1 MVEEKVEDSLLHE
14 ESEWFPEP
22 PEWNIEESLYGPG
35 GQARR
40 LWEYCFKE
48 CAEIPLERSQ
58 IIFTG
63 IGGAVAN
70 TNGLEGVKRHGD
82 HSEIPKYINL
92 KKRFS
97 EVPELLFLVASPV
110 TADNV
115 LGLKSL
121 ARQYKNQGV
130 KKVITV
136 LTGLAHERQD
146 KDFFDQGEKIL
157 ETDMLNDVLGVL
169 AQEDTIVR
177 SDEESWERCIDG
189 GLIIQPHSLESVKLA
204 LQRGFPLLPIDAFD
218 FLVANSGITGYLQ
231 NTQDKVIIIGP
242 DKGRGSVAKRFAA
255 LFKLPFASAKKT
267 RAKREDGYPTVTLP
281 VKVLDYIRDNNC
293 TVVTFDDEIREGG
306 TIGELAKL
314 LQAVAKAFKVYVIK
328 PIFASNSEGTKTAI
342 DHLFHSLIDEIVITD
357 AVQPLNDVAP
367 VAHKLKVV
375 SLGQDIM
382 NLLDYLQRNLVR
394 SDDPNW
400 LRDSAQTQTLLKL
413 DLQ

>member
-1 MVEEKVEDSLLHE
+1 MVETKAKDSLLYE
-14 ESEWFPEP
+14 ESEWSPES
-22 PEWNIEESLYGPG
+22 PEWNIKESLCSPG
-35 GQARR
+35 GQAKL
-40 LWEYCFKE
+40 LWEQCFKE
-48 CAEIPLERSQ
+48 CAEIPLGKSQ

-70 TNGLEGVKRHGD
+70 ADGLGGVKRHGD
-82 HSEIPKYINL
+82 HSEIPKYIDL
-92 KKRFS
+92 EKTFK
-97 EVPELLFLVASPV
+97 EVPELLFLVASSV

-130 KKVITV
+130 RKIITV

-169 AQEDTIVR
+169 AQEDIIVR
-177 SDEESWERCIDG
+177 SDEKSWERCIDG
-189 GLIIQPHSLESVKLA
+189 GLIIQPHSLESVKFA

-231 NTQDKVIIIGP
+231 DTRDKVIIIGP

-255 LFKLPFASAKKT
+255 LFKLPFASAKKV
-267 RAKREDGYPTVTLP
+267 RARREGGYPTVTLP
-281 VKVLDYIRDNNC
+281 TKVLDYIRDNNC
-293 TVVTFDDEIREGG
+293 TVITFDDEVREGA

-314 LQAVAKAFKVYVIK
+314 LQVVAKAFKVYVIK

-342 DHLFHSLIDEIVITD
+342 DHLLHSLIDEIVITD
-357 AVQPLNDVAP
+357 AVQPLNDVIP
-367 VAHKLKVV
+367 ISHKLKVV
-375 SLGQDIM
+375 SLWQDIM
-382 NLLDYLQRNLVR
+382 NLLGYLQRNLVR
-394 SDDPNW
+394 PNDPNW
-400 LRDSAQTQTLLKL
+400 LRDPAQTQTLLKL